1 MHARTKVIL
10 VTLHAI
16 GITTFAGAAN
26 AQTDYTEQ
34 RTEAGTAVVFKEDLT
49 TGSTLDTSGGTIVV
63 QRSAFRMGLV
73 RPRLN
78 FVSEML
84 KSVESL

>member
-1 MHARTKVIL
+1 MRMRIEVFAFVLSATA
-10 VTLHAI
+10 AI
-16 GITTFAGAAN
+16 AAP
-26 AQTDYTEQ
+26 ASAESGDYSEQ
-34 RTEAGTAVVFKEDLT
+34 RTDSGTAVTFKEDLT
-49 TGSTLDTSGGTIVV
+49 TGSTLDAAGGTIVV